1 MRTQLRAL
9 TAAIGLGMV
18 LASVPAMGE
27 SEYGYDAAGGAGAVT
42 AQSQL
47 NIKITVPKLIL
58 LRVGAQAGPIS
69 DATLTAALSGGIPGG
84 AVAPVDG
91 SNAAANWNG
100 DAPVWADASSGNIQA
115 WAWTNAKN
123 GGRVSASADT
133 GLTGSGLTPGNV
145 TVASTA
151 VSGGGLAHP
160 GTNTGTNVN
169 TDFTSNTL
177 VSSTWVFSVSAA
189 GLAGA
194 YAGSYTQVMT
204 YTATTL

>member
-1 MRTQLRAL
+1 MKTQPRAL
-9 TAAIGLGMV
+9 TAAMGLGMV
-18 LASVPAMGE
+18 LVSGSAVAE
-27 SEYGYDAAGGAGAVT
+27 SQYGYDAAGGAGAVT

-58 LRVGAQAGPIS
+58 LRVGAQAAIT

-84 AVAPVDG
+84 AVVPADG
-91 SNAAANWNG
+91 SNVAANWNG
-100 DAPVWADASSGNIQA
+100 TAPVWADASSGNVQA

-123 GGRVSASADT
+123 GGRVSASADA
-133 GLTGSGLTPGNV
+133 GLTGSGLTPGNI

-151 VSGGGLAHP
+151 VTGGGLAHP